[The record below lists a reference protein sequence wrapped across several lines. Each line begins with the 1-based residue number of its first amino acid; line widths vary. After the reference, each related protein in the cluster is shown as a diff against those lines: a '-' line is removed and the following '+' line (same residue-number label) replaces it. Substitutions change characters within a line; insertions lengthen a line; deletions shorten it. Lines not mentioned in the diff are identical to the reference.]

1 MKIQK
6 WLLFISIF
14 FLTASC
20 NQNPLGE
27 LNTGS
32 SSDALMEEM
41 KLLLDEGEYN
51 DAYDVAQS
59 LLSRYPSRASSDE
72 FKRTYGGILA
82 GQCGFVFTTFVD
94 NLGNATG
101 DTLFELLLSTFSTV
115 TVDADKCASALT
127 MLGNLSAP
135 TGADNLNELIL
146 HLANI
151 GVILKASSVA
161 PGIDVCAASG
171 SPSANHISRTRIR
184 RLVASFGSVITNAA
198 EIANSI
204 SGGVGGLDA
213 LTQLCNPTPAP
224 APGSPEAL
232 LAQALGPICSAD
244 DPDTVTA
251 QNAATFR
258 RLLSDADIGIGSCT
272 LSLDFARVR
281 DGNNDGD
288 TADGALVDL
297 IGGNYSCCPNLAY
310 NLPTEDAVEESV
322 VVPPPG
328 DEDSPICG
336 LETDDTEDLDT
347 PGDGNADI
355 PACHVP

>member
-94 NLGNATG
+94 NIGSAAG
-101 DTLFELLLSTFSTV
+101 STLFLKLLNTFSTV
-115 TVDADKCASALT
+115 TVDADKCASALDQ
-127 MLGNLSAP
+127 LGSLSNP
-135 TGADNLNELIL
+135 TGADTLNELIL

-198 EIANSI
+198 EITNSI

-213 LTQLCNPTPAP
+213 LTQLCNPSPAP
-224 APGSPEAL
+224 APGSPEAR
-232 LAQALGPICSAD
+232 LAQALSPICSAD
-244 DPDTVTA
+244 DPTAVTA
-251 QNAATFR
+251 QTAATFR
-258 RLLSDADIGIGSCT
+258 RLLSDADAGIGSCT
-272 LSLDFARVR
+272 LSLDFVKVR
-281 DGNNDGD
+281 DGNNNGD
-288 TADGALVDL
+288 KTESTPPDL
-297 IGGNYSCCPNLAY
+297 IGGDYSCCPNLAY
-310 NLPTEDAVEESV
+310 NLPTEESVEETDGY
-322 VVPPPG
+322 PKPG
-328 DEDSPICG
+328 TTDKPICSG
-336 LETDDTEDLDT
+336 QTDDLTGVIVGC
-347 PGDGNADI
+347 P
-355 PACHVP
+355 